1 MCKTVSGSIAITKN
15 EDDLSYYDLH
25 LLKDAFNMTPKA
37 QSIKIKKK
45 TNKSNFKKYIKNF
58 CHQNNTFKETG
69 NTTTS

>member
-45 TNKSNFKKYIKNF
+45 KQIKLQKIYKELLSSKQYI
-58 CHQNNTFKETG
+58 
-69 NTTTS
+69 

>member
-45 TNKSNFKKYIKNF
+45 KKQIKLQKIYKELLSSKQYI
-58 CHQNNTFKETG
+58 
-69 NTTTS
+69 

>member
-45 TNKSNFKKYIKNF
+45 QIKLQKIYKELLSSKQYI
-58 CHQNNTFKETG
+58 
-69 NTTTS
+69 